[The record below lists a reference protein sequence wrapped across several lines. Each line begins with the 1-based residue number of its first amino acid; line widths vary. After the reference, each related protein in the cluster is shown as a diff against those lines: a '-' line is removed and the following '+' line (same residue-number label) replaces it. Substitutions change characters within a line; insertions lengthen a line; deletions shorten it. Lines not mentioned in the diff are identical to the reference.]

1 MRLKSSSWGQQL
13 VLIHLQYW
21 QQLLA
26 AAAAAAFEAAV
37 GARDSPALAFGILLE
52 LRLFL

>member
-1 MRLKSSSWGQQL
+1 MRLKSSSWGQQP
-13 VLIHLQYW
+13 VLIRLQYW

-26 AAAAAAFEAAV
+26 AAAAFEAAV
-37 GARDSPALAFGILLE
+37 GVRDSPALAFGILLE

>member
-21 QQLLA
+21 QQLL
-26 AAAAAAFEAAV
+26 AAAAAFEAAV

>member
-1 MRLKSSSWGQQL
+1 MRLKSSSWGQQP
-13 VLIHLQYW
+13 VLIHLRYW
-21 QQLLA
+21 QQLL

-37 GARDSPALAFGILLE
+37 GARDSPALTFGILLE